1 MEGKGPNT
9 ALSDFKDNLFNPT
22 QLDTL
27 RGSSDTVTVSLFRTK
42 DAPIELVIKDIYSF
56 MTLQDLKTA
65 ICVALSD
72 QKERVGEVKYA
83 LPEFIYLAQM
93 FPGKKTKPV
102 DFAWMLPDTS
112 LANPFDLVTGVVP
125 VDGQFVDSTGEQKV
139 LGIAQN
145 DRMTIEAV
153 FLKNKEG
160 AKVPTLQAYLYE
172 DLYAILPGEKPP
184 SERDWNGRLWCFFPR
199 LGVNTD
205 APPPALSEHRN
216 RIVSLFIKNQRQ
228 LNLIEKRLSQKK
240 ELPLIPLSLAG
251 IKYLRLVWPKPK
263 TTPGIEAIFYEAAV
277 TPRRPFMRLLPVAG
291 SPISKVY
298 FNTTGVPDIKPE
310 DLLVQWAEQPNPT
323 PERDIVF
330 SKILVRAAQTN
341 ITPIYATALLLDD
354 GTAQFIV
361 EPPKGVKRLVPSTE
375 LNDIDLIIEQGLQ
388 GLSHLSSLPDLLRGD
403 FIFGFKFNDPN
414 TPPIRQTVLREKLKA
429 FSYAFHEIAPL
440 PGERPLLMLRY
451 KLVTNFVTEDR
462 IFAYITQLINQKVH
476 PSNYE
481 GLVAN
486 EFQLDTAEARKRVA
500 QKLQNQAA
508 LALVSPETHEYA
520 KNNNP
525 GIDIAVFSQRNF
537 YSFHIYRV
545 DSAKN
550 LKRILTFLSMLF
562 SIPAEFLI
570 VSAESEKEREV
581 EEVAEA
587 VAGYGIAPG
596 SEASLEKGQG
606 QGQRPEQE
614 QEQEKAPV
622 EVALGLENTAL
633 DDEFADFDVGAF
645 GGVEDDDAAA
655 AKESNTLE
663 AVKQREDALL
673 KEGAALPDTSPLAAY
688 AVSPIV
694 APLVKARPSTGA
706 NPKEERVGVKGSAA
720 ATPTAAVAA
729 AATEEEEEGEEEEGD
744 HSLKSFF
751 LNKLKDADKRLFD
764 YGKTHP
770 SLKKYVSQCQ
780 ITHMRQPAV
789 MSDERYQAMKRIYTD
804 EDIQWHEYPLVAGEK
819 EWSHLGESK
828 KDNPDK
834 EEFFTALQYGTDKD
848 KQNWYLCSRYFCTRD
863 EIIVLKNEFET
874 DKGRPVLDT
883 DGKRKYDDK
892 GILIRQK
899 KLPNTCPFCGGKKI
913 QNRRAPQPNETVME
927 RTVKPKTLKGRHLYI
942 RFLKKSPHP
951 EKFGLPCCFLE
962 ENTIKDTDPSFD
974 KLKELQ
980 IPMRSTSSKVAPV
993 SKAAEDQLLEE
1004 DEDEAEKRE
1013 EEGDEAIE
1021 QEELEESLLGIP
1033 AKDETGVPILDYVV
1047 LLAGIT
1053 RRPNQHIV
1061 GSEKFPLEIGISPPT
1076 KEKAKKGEED
1086 KQAPAQPQI
1095 GLVLP
1100 PLDSYFSQNPIN
1112 LIERAGVVMKLKP
1125 GATGFFRVG
1134 VENRQR
1140 YQNDSFLSAIAP
1152 FYMQNSAR
1160 EMKKFFLREIKRN
1173 LKIYLSLNYGN
1184 LLLEFYKP
1192 TDRPSDMTKV
1202 DGKIRAWCKD
1212 AIGTDVSDAN
1222 REQMIRFYYSY
1233 RRFEAWLLSQ
1243 TERKDYRH
1251 FAMMC
1256 AQSNFLNGP
1265 GTAGTTFIVIDVL
1278 KGSEN
1283 AQIKVRCPPFGYHQ
1297 ELMDQNNVAFIL
1309 HHWSGVW
1316 EPLFFIDNRSPSLR
1330 GPESHTLLFENAKK
1344 GSWPEIVKT
1353 RVKEFASQC
1362 HSETRAVY
1370 TSQSKINTLKL
1381 IAVSNAK
1388 RGIDA
1393 IASIQYVGY
1402 IRDSYNHLVAMVVK
1416 EKLEGAGLV
1425 AIPVADDGSFLPLN
1439 GEVFLDWDDFTPA
1452 PAAEVINFYKKY
1464 IYTTFSIYRNYRI
1477 DRVVKSRGTDS
1488 IAAVQL
1494 HNGLYVPVTNV
1505 PVPEGTPSAEID
1517 EMEWKLNHEIIF
1529 EGSESVRADSAA
1541 VLHEKEFDEIFQH
1554 LRLTFSNW
1562 LAAADGGAGLR
1573 SALEEFIFT
1582 DTLPLF
1588 EKRKR
1593 LEILIGPTVSEW
1605 ITSDTTEGDEKHSAS
1620 LLRVDCRIRSEGQCS
1635 GACQWK
1641 PEESTTKCKIHAT
1654 PSKEAVSAP
1663 RILLMRLI
1671 EELLRYAKRRQEMFD
1686 QEVVRISS
1694 LDTKVLV
1701 IPSKNGGEQHIYSDR
1716 SRSWEELLRLEWAD
1730 TRERPIFLEE
1740 MSRSAIASVA
1750 APITTET
1757 AVSESIQTVLG
1768 TTDPKTASLRLIRG
1782 DLQTLLSVA
1791 EVSIDDVAA
1800 IPAEM
1805 NEETVKAIVRATQR
1819 PVVFINPTAN
1829 PPVIGR
1835 APIRV
1840 TVPGIVILVQTE
1852 TGLGLL
1858 VLNPVEPELPL
1869 KTEVPESILKLVE
1882 RGTVLPTRL
1891 KK

>member
-1 MEGKGPNT
+1 MEK

-22 QLDTL
+22 QLDTF
-27 RGSSDTVTVSLFRTK
+27 RGLGDTVIVTLFRKK

-65 ICVALSD
+65 ICVALSENV
-72 QKERVGEVKYA
+72 ERIGEVKYA
-83 LPEFIYLAQM
+83 LPEFIYLAQP

-112 LANPFDLVTGVVP
+112 LANPFDLVTGVLP
-125 VDGQFVDSTGEQKV
+125 ADGQFVDSTGERKV
-139 LGIAQN
+139 IGIAQN
-145 DRMTIEAV
+145 DRMTIESL
-153 FLKNKEG
+153 FLKKEG
-160 AKVPTLQAYLYE
+160 AKVPTLHAYLYE
-172 DLYAILPGEKPP
+172 DLYAVLPGEKPAG
-184 SERDWNGRLWCFFPR
+184 EREWNGRLWCFFPR

-205 APPPALSEHRN
+205 SPPPALTDHRN
-216 RIVSLFIKNQRQ
+216 RLVSLFLKNQRQ
-228 LNLIEKRLSQKK
+228 INLLEKRLLQKS

-251 IKYLRLVWPKPK
+251 VKYLRLVWPKPK
-263 TTPGIEAIFYEAAV
+263 TTPGIEAVFYEAAV
-277 TPRRPFMRLLPVAG
+277 TPRRPFMRLIPVSG
-291 SPISKVY
+291 SAISKVY
-298 FNTTGVPDIKPE
+298 FNTAGVPDIKPE
-310 DLLVQWAEQPNPT
+310 ELLVQWAEQQNPT
-323 PERDIVF
+323 PERDVVF

-341 ITPIYATALLLDD
+341 ITPIYATAILLDD
-354 GTAQFIV
+354 GTAQLMV

-375 LNDIDLIIEQGLQ
+375 LNDLDLIMEQGLQ
-388 GLSHLSSLPDLLRGD
+388 GLSHLSSVPELLRGD

-414 TPPIRQTVLREKLKA
+414 TPPIRQSVLREKLKA

-451 KLVTNFVTEDR
+451 KLVSNFVTEDR
-462 IFAYITQLINQKVH
+462 IFAYITQLINQKVS

-481 GLVAN
+481 ALVAN

-500 QKLQNQAA
+500 QKLQNQAEVA
-508 LALVSPETHEYA
+508 VVAPDTHEYA

-525 GIDIAVFSQRNF
+525 GIDIAIFSQRNF

-550 LKRILTFLSMLF
+550 LKRILTLLSMLF
-562 SIPAEFLI
+562 SIPAEFLV
-570 VSAESEKEREV
+570 VSAESEKERV
-581 EEVAEA
+581 KEETAELA
-587 VAGYGIAPG
+587 AGYGLAPG
-596 SEASLEKGQG
+596 AESEGQAENEAKA
-606 QGQRPEQE
+606 RAKTPEPDQD
-614 QEQEKAPV
+614 APV
-622 EVALGLENTAL
+622 EVALGL
-633 DDEFADFDVGAF
+633 DDEFADFDIGAF
-645 GGVEDDDAAA
+645 GVEE
-655 AKESNTLE
+655 ESNTLE
-663 AVKQREDALL
+663 AVKQRDDAARAVEEAVK
-673 KEGAALPDTSPLAAY
+673 KEGAAIPDVSPLVAY
-688 AVSPIV
+688 APPVAV
-694 APLVKARPSTGA
+694 APPRPSTGA
-706 NPKEERVGVKGSAA
+706 NPKEELAKLETTSV
-720 ATPTAAVAA
+720 P
-729 AATEEEEEGEEEEGD
+729 GEEEDEGD
-744 HSLKSFF
+744 DSLKSFF

-789 MSDERYQAMKRIYTD
+789 MSDERYQAMKKIYTD
-804 EDIQWHEYPLVAGEK
+804 EDVQWHEYPLVAGEK
-819 EWSHLGESK
+819 EWKDLGESK

-863 EIIVLKNEFET
+863 EIIVLKDEFET
-874 DKGRPVLDT
+874 DKGRPVLGA
-883 DGKRKYDDK
+883 DGKRQYDARGDV
-892 GILIRQK
+892 IREK

-962 ENTIKDTDPSFD
+962 ENTIRDTDPAFD

-980 IPMRSTSSKVAPV
+980 IPMRSTSSKVVPV
-993 SKAAEDQLLEE
+993 TKAVEEELLE
-1004 DEDEAEKRE
+1004 DE
-1013 EEGDEAIE
+1013 EEEE
-1021 QEELEESLLGIP
+1021 EELEETLLGAV

-1100 PLDSYFSQNPIN
+1100 PLDAYFSQNPIN

-1140 YQNDSFLSAIAP
+1140 FQNDSFLSAIAP
-1152 FYMQNSAR
+1152 FYMQNNAR
-1160 EMKKFFLREIKRN
+1160 EMKKFLLREIKRN

-1192 TDRPSDMTKV
+1192 TDRPADMTKV
-1202 DGKIRAWCKD
+1202 DGKIREWCKD
-1212 AIGTDVSDAN
+1212 AIGTDVTEEN

-1233 RRFEAWLLSQ
+1233 RRFEGWLLSIN
-1243 TERKDYRH
+1243 ERKDFRH

-1265 GTAGTTFIVIDVL
+1265 GTPGITFIVIDVL
-1278 KGSEN
+1278 KGSETV
-1283 AQIKVRCPPFGYHQ
+1283 QVRCPPFGYNQ
-1297 ELMDQNNVAFIL
+1297 ELMGNNNVAFLL
-1309 HHWSGVW
+1309 HHYSGVW
-1316 EPLFFIDNRSPSLR
+1316 EPLFYIDNRSPSLR

-1344 GSWPEIVKT
+1344 GSWPDIVKT

-1362 HSETRAVY
+1362 HSDTRAVY
-1370 TSQSKINTLKL
+1370 TSQTKINTLKL

-1388 RGIDA
+1388 RAIDG

-1416 EKLEGAGLV
+1416 EKEVPGLI

-1439 GEVFLDWDDFTPA
+1439 GEIFLDWDDFTPA
-1452 PAAEVINFYKKY
+1452 PAADVINFYKKY
-1464 IYTTFSIYRNYRI
+1464 IYTTFSIYRSYKI
-1477 DRVVKSRGTDS
+1477 DRVVKSRGTDM

-1494 HNGLYVPVTNV
+1494 HNGLYVPVSNGAITDI
-1505 PVPEGTPSAEID
+1505 PVEEID
-1517 EMEWKLNHEIIF
+1517 EMEWKMNHEIIF
-1529 EGSESVRADSAA
+1529 EGVESVRADSAA

-1593 LEILIGPTVSEW
+1593 LEILLGPTVSEW
-1605 ITSDTTEGDEKHSAS
+1605 ITTDRTEDEAHSTS

-1641 PEESTTKCKIHAT
+1641 PDASVTKCKLHS
-1654 PSKEAVSAP
+1654 SKEASAP

-1671 EELLRYAKRRQEMFD
+1671 EELLRYAKRRQELFE

-1694 LDTKVLV
+1694 LETKMVV
-1701 IPSKNGGEQHIYSDR
+1701 IPSKIGEQHIYSEK
-1716 SRSWEELLRLEWAD
+1716 SRGWEELLRLEWAD

-1740 MSRSAIASVA
+1740 MSSAVVVEA
-1750 APITTET
+1750 APITKET

-1768 TTDPKTASLRLIRG
+1768 STDPKTAQLRVIHG

-1791 EVSIDDVAA
+1791 DVPIEVVAA

-1805 NEETVKAIVRATQR
+1805 NEDTIKAIVRATER
-1819 PVVFINPTAN
+1819 PVVYINPTAN

-1835 APIRV
+1835 APIRA
-1840 TVPGIVILVQTE
+1840 TIPGIVILVQTE

-1869 KTEVPESILKLVE
+1869 KTDVPESILKLIE
-1882 RGTVLPTRL
+1882 KGTVLPTRRR
-1891 KK
+1891 